1 MRQRRTKMWR
11 ERLPAARELRAL
23 RRIGRRQPI
32 SNNRLLRLLR
42 AREPL
47 RNFAVLRSKLDGCG
61 VAGVFGG
68 QARRR
73 VGARWD
79 VFKLFRLEQSP
90 ESEIV
95 EVNLAH
101 NAPRCFDRG
110 FSARRHT
117 RDLHLHLVLKL
128 LVPRPEQLDA
138 LAVDLATADV
148 RVKQRFHSNDAIARD
163 APALY
168 ERGQLVQIQRR

>member
-1 MRQRRTKMWR
+1 MKMWR
-11 ERLPAARELRAL
+11 ERLPADRELRAL
-23 RRIGRRQPI
+23 QRTGQMQAI
-32 SNNRLLRLLR
+32 SNNHLLRLLR
-42 AREPL
+42 TREPP
-47 RNFAVLRSKLDGCG
+47 RNFAVLCSKLDGCS
-61 VAGVFGG
+61 VAGVFGS

-73 VGARWD
+73 VRARRD
-79 VFKLFRLEQSP
+79 GFKFFRLEKSP

-95 EVNLAH
+95 KVNLAH
-101 NAPRCFDRG
+101 DAPRCFDRG

-117 RDLHLHLVLKL
+117 RDLNLHLVLKL

-148 RVKQRFHSNDAIARD
+148 RVKQRFHSNDTIARD

-168 ERGQLVQIQRR
+168 KRGKLVQVQRR